1 PTKPTQLAQPAKL
14 KLMKKL
20 LKLLPFAITKREKYV
35 IWAAVGLIAVVI
47 LLQAV
52 IFPLVDKQRQMDRQ
66 IAFQTQ
72 ALKEMLVLKA
82 EYEGIKKIADSEKG
96 RVAGRSSGFTLFSF
110 LDTLAGQVGLKDRIA
125 YMKPSKT
132 TLENSP
138 YDLSIVETKLQ
149 NITMKELTSYLYRI
163 ETSNNLV
170 RVKGLSISKTGRQA
184 GTVDAV
190 LMAETFDTR

>member
-1 PTKPTQLAQPAKL
+1 
-14 KLMKKL
+14 MKKI
-20 LKLLPFAITKREKYV
+20 LKLLPFTITKREKY
-35 IWAAVGLIAVVI
+35 AVWLAGALIAVVI
-47 LLQAV
+47 VMQAIV
-52 IFPLVDKQRQMDRQ
+52 LPLADKRRQLNRQ
-66 IAFQTQ
+66 IEVQTQ

-82 EYEGIKKIADSEKG
+82 EYEGIRNIADADKGKIAE
-96 RVAGRSSGFTLFSF
+96 RSSGFTLFSF

-132 TLENSP
+132 TIENSP
-138 YDLSIVETKLQ
+138 YALSVVETKLQ
-149 NITMKELTSYLYRI
+149 NITMKQLTSYLYRI

-170 RVKGLSISKTGRQA
+170 RVKGLSISKTGKQA

>member
-1 PTKPTQLAQPAKL
+1 
-14 KLMKKL
+14 MKKL

-35 IWAAVGLIAVVI
+35 IWAAAGLIAVII

-52 IFPLVDKQRQMDRQ
+52 IFPLVDKRRQLDRQ
-66 IAFQTQ
+66 IEAQTQ

-82 EYEGIKKIADSEKG
+82 EYEGIKKIADSDKG
-96 RVAGRSSGFTLFSF
+96 RMAGRSSGFTLFSF

-138 YDLSIVETKLQ
+138 YDLSVVETKLQ